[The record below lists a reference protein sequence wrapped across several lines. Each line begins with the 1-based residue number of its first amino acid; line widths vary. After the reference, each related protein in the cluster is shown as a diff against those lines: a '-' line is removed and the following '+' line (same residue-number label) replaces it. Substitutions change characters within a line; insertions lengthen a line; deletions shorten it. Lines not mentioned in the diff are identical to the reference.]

1 MFDLKKIFCRKN
13 LKKLILIGL
22 ALLGLFILVLYNAF
36 KSEPIS
42 YMTVTAQVRDISK
55 KVYATG
61 TIEGIEQVNVGAQV
75 SGQIL
80 KLYVQTG
87 DDVKKGQLLCEID
100 PKIQET
106 ALKTAKAQIAIIEAK
121 TKSQKAQIKK
131 LKFELDRQNQ
141 LIKTNATSRQELELA
156 QANYVMAVSS
166 LEELNAQ
173 KEQAQLQFDDATT
186 NLGYTKI
193 TAPFDGTVYATVVSE
208 GETVNANQ
216 TTPTILRLANLE
228 KMKVSTEI
236 SEADVVNVKT
246 GMDCSFTILG
256 KLNRIDPAPSS
267 YKSSTNN
274 STSSSSSSSNNSTAI
289 YYNSDIIADN
299 QDRTLRIDM
308 TADVVI
314 NIADK
319 KQVLTLPL
327 TALRRV
333 IDDSTAQIYVLKD
346 NLVERKNIKVGLKD
360 DQYIEIVGGLAKD
373 EQVVIGDDVQTAEAQ
388 ALEKDA
394 KRRRGPF

>member
-1 MFDLKKIFCRKN
+1 
-13 LKKLILIGL
+13 
-22 ALLGLFILVLYNAF
+22 
-36 KSEPIS
+36 
-42 YMTVTAQVRDISK
+42 
-55 KVYATG
+55 
-61 TIEGIEQVNVGAQV
+61 
-75 SGQIL
+75 
-80 KLYVQTG
+80 
-87 DDVKKGQLLCEID
+87 
-100 PKIQET
+100 
-106 ALKTAKAQIAIIEAK
+106 
-121 TKSQKAQIKK
+121 
-131 LKFELDRQNQ
+131 
-141 LIKTNATSRQELELA
+141 
-156 QANYVMAVSS
+156 
-166 LEELNAQ
+166 
-173 KEQAQLQFDDATT
+173 
-186 NLGYTKI
+186 
-193 TAPFDGTVYATVVSE
+193 
-208 GETVNANQ
+208 
-216 TTPTILRLANLE
+216 
-228 KMKVSTEI
+228 MKVETEI

-256 KLNRIDPAPSS
+256 LPYRTFEGKLNRIDPAPSS
-267 YKSSTNN
+267 YKSS
-274 STSSSSSSSNNSTAI
+274 AI